1 MKLLRESEPQV
12 TDGSIRIVVT
22 NCNNLIHF
30 SHGLMVPSDALETG
44 VTASILNWER
54 LDPHVKVFRDDYKAA
69 VARKFSDITPYG
81 PAFEVLLT
89 DHKAQITE
97 GSRSNFFVL
106 FHGVVYSPPEK
117 LILIGIT
124 RRYVLQAV
132 RKAGLVY
139 KESLFS
145 LSDLARMRDETKD
158 SSDSIALFITSS
170 PFDILP
176 LHSVDEEIFRSA
188 QNSDLIRISE
198 IYQEIVHQYIES
210 RPADPIQQEC

>member
-1 MKLLRESEPQV
+1 
-12 TDGSIRIVVT
+12 
-22 NCNNLIHF
+22 
-30 SHGLMVPSDALETG
+30 VPSDAKENG

-69 VARKFSDITPYG
+69 VARKFSETTTNG
-81 PAFEVLLT
+81 SAFEVLLT
-89 DHKAQITE
+89 DHKDQITE

-106 FHGVVYSPPEK
+106 YHGVVYSPPEK

-124 RRYVLQAV
+124 RRYLLKAV

-145 LSDLARMRDETKD
+145 LADLVRMRDEAKD
-158 SSDSIALFITSS
+158 STDSIALFITSS

-176 LHSVDEEIFRSA
+176 LHFVGEETFQSA
-188 QNSDLIRISE
+188 QNADLIRISE
-198 IYQEIVHQYIES
+198 IYQDIVSQYIES